1 MTDPCCS
8 VCREIGGP
16 HGVPD
21 VRDRLAEALPEHWGA
36 SDRAEL
42 VDALLPVVESIS
54 VRRVAAEI
62 EQIAETRAWL
72 TQHDNEAAT
81 FESERERLAE
91 VNLAAQAWDRID
103 RVARHLFSDS
113 EREEGVH
120 VWEHLD
126 DARQRWWRGQASD
139 VLQVADGNADPQM
152 GQQ

>member
-72 TQHDNEAAT
+72 TQHDNEVVSVVDLYEQIARLRGELEPVT
-81 FESERERLAE
+81 YDFPPGSE
-91 VNLAAQAWDRID
+91 
-103 RVARHLFSDS
+103 
-113 EREEGVH
+113 
-120 VWEHLD
+120 
-126 DARQRWWRGQASD
+126 
-139 VLQVADGNADPQM
+139 
-152 GQQ
+152 